1 MEKEKVT
8 KIENN
13 IIAITLALILA
24 YIIGSFVF
32 EYNLSTGFLLRAIF
46 NKETI

>member
-1 MEKEKVT
+1 MEKEKIK

-13 IIAITLALILA
+13 IISITLALILA

-32 EYNLSTGFLLRAIF
+32 EYELSTGLLLRVIF